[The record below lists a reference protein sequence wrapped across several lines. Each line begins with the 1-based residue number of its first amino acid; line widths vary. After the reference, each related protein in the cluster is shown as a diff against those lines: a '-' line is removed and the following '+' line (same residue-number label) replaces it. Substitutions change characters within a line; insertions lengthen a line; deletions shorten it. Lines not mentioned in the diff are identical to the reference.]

1 MLPSGRNMYNF
12 KVLLRVLCIIVTT
25 QSLLCDRNQLMH
37 SLVLHTVMCEA
48 VIFICIEEMQFWGG
62 QKWQISWGNIR
73 FPKHIILIACIHQT
87 GFIRC
92 LKCFRASRRDK
103 NAFQLVGAV
112 LSCQCFLSVN
122 SNTNIHH
129 SRISKLK

>member
-62 QKWQISWGNIR
+62 QKWHISWGNIR

-92 LKCFRASRRDK
+92 LKCFRTSRRDK
-103 NAFQLVGAV
+103 NAF
-112 LSCQCFLSVN
+112 
-122 SNTNIHH
+122 
-129 SRISKLK
+129 